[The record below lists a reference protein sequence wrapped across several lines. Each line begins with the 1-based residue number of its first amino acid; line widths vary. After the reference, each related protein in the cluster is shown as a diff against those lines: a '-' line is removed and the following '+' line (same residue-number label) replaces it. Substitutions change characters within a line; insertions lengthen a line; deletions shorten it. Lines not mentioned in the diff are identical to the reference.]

1 MGAYGILRRARAAID
16 GAPLMEIGRSM
27 TISVR
32 QEDFK
37 SIADEWECILPHT
50 GANTIFITPWWQQ
63 LWWRRYGD
71 ADTRLEILSVRDGD
85 SLLGIAPL
93 MVKGDTLSFLGDTDL
108 FDYHDLLVRE
118 GCEDAFYAAIW
129 QSIEAMDW
137 RTMELKS
144 LRDSSETLR
153 RFPALAEAND
163 WSANISDEDVSP
175 YTHLQPSWDE
185 YVSGLRKKDRHELR
199 RKLRRLNNGN
209 EATQYAFQDA
219 GEIAD
224 AMPEFFRL
232 MRASRPDKDD
242 FLTPDRE
249 QFFRELAKEL
259 SARQQFKLFFLEL
272 NDVRVAACIC
282 FDYNGDYL
290 LYNSGYDPE
299 YSSLSV
305 GLLNKALCIQDAIES
320 GKKTFDFLRG
330 SERYK
335 YNLGGTNQTIHEL
348 VIQRD

>member
-1 MGAYGILRRARAAID
+1 
-16 GAPLMEIGRSM
+16 M

-32 QEDFK
+32 QEDFN

-63 LWWRRYGD
+63 LWWRRYGN
-71 ADTRLEILSVRDGD
+71 ADTSLEIFSVRDGD

-108 FDYHDLLVRE
+108 FEYHDLLVRE
-118 GCEDAFYAAIW
+118 GCEDDFYGAIW
-129 QSIEAMDW
+129 QRIEAMDW

-153 RFPALAEAND
+153 RFPALAEANG
-163 WSANISDEDVSP
+163 WSADISDEDVSP

-242 FLTPDRE
+242 FLTADRE
-249 QFFRELAKEL
+249 QFFRELAK
-259 SARQQFKLFFLEL
+259 
-272 NDVRVAACIC
+272 
-282 FDYNGDYL
+282 
-290 LYNSGYDPE
+290 
-299 YSSLSV
+299 
-305 GLLNKALCIQDAIES
+305 
-320 GKKTFDFLRG
+320 
-330 SERYK
+330 
-335 YNLGGTNQTIHEL
+335 
-348 VIQRD
+348 